1 MGCGSSSEEAKK
13 SKETEKMLEEM
24 YDIENNKIKL
34 LLLGAGESGKS
45 TIFKQMKVL
54 YGKEPTRA
62 ELMEVKPVIHANIIN
77 TMKAIISEAPR
88 LGTDEK
94 IVDQESKKKML
105 EMDDDEALNPERGA
119 IVKKMWTDPGVLAT
133 WDLRAEYQVVESISK
148 FFDEVDVIA
157 AEDYCPTSQHMLTA
171 RVRTSGI
178 VTESYVID
186 GNTFEMYDVG
196 GQRNERKKWIHCF
209 DNVTA
214 VIFVG
219 AISEYNQ
226 KLFEDTSTNRMK
238 EALDLYDEVSNNRY
252 FEKSS
257 MLLFLNKKDLFEEK
271 IAKVPIQD
279 TPDFADYT
287 GGADYKAGCDYFI
300 EKFRQLNKTDREFYY
315 HLTCAT
321 DTSNVKMVFNTCKD
335 IILKN
340 NLKDSGFL

>member
-1 MGCGSSSEEAKK
+1 MNE
-13 SKETEKMLEEM
+13 
-24 YDIENNKIKL
+24 IENNKIKL

-54 YGKEPTRA
+54 YGKEPTKA
-62 ELMEVKPVIHANIIN
+62 ELLEVKPVIHANIIN
-77 TMKAIISEAPR
+77 TMKAILAEAPR
-88 LGTDEK
+88 LGTDSM
-94 IVDQESKKKML
+94 IVDQEAKKEMM
-105 EMDDDEALNPERGA
+105 EMDDDVTLTPHGGE
-119 IVKKMWTDPGVLAT
+119 IVDRMWKDPGVQAT
-133 WDLRAEYQVVESISK
+133 WEKRAEYQVVESISK
-148 FFDEVDVIA
+148 FFDEVTMIA
-157 AEDYCPTSQHMLTA
+157 AEDYVPTSQHMLTA

-271 IAKVPIQD
+271 IARVPIND

-287 GGADYKAGCDYFI
+287 GGADYKAGCDYFV

-321 DTSNVKMVFNTCKD
+321 DTGNVKMVFDTCKD

>member
-1 MGCGSSSEEAKK
+1 
-13 SKETEKMLEEM
+13 
-24 YDIENNKIKL
+24 
-34 LLLGAGESGKS
+34 
-45 TIFKQMKVL
+45 
-54 YGKEPTRA
+54 
-62 ELMEVKPVIHANIIN
+62 MEVKPVIHANIIN

-119 IVKKMWTDPGVLAT
+119 IVKKMWTDPGVQAT

-148 FFDEVDVIA
+148 FFDEVEVIA

-271 IAKVPIQD
+271 ISKVPIQD

-287 GGADYKAGCDYFI
+287 GGAF
-300 EKFRQLNKTDREFYY
+300 TDRTTPCRSMLCNIEP
-315 HLTCAT
+315 HLVYLSCAT
-321 DTSNVKMVFNTCKD
+321 AA
-335 IILKN
+335 
-340 NLKDSGFL
+340 NLSPSWSLVTPQGLTTRRGATISSRSSGNSIKRTASSTTT

>member
-1 MGCGSSSEEAKK
+1 MYAHPDGPGHQVCPWFNPLPPDRHALRAFADLSHPPEAEL
-13 SKETEKMLEEM
+13 SPTLSHP
-24 YDIENNKIKL
+24 L
-34 LLLGAGESGKS
+34 LPTS
-45 TIFKQMKVL
+45 QVL
-54 YGKEPTRA
+54 YGKEPTTA

-88 LGTDEK
+88 LGTDDK
-94 IVDQESKKKML
+94 ILDQDQKKKML

-119 IVKKMWTDPGVLAT
+119 IVKAMWADPGVQAT

-148 FFDEVDVIA
+148 FFDEVDIIA
-157 AEDYCPTSQHMLTA
+157 ADDYCPTSQHMLTA

-178 VTESYVID
+178 VTESYQID

-238 EALDLYDEVSNNRY
+238 EALDLYEEIAHNNY
-252 FEKSS
+252 FEKASI
-257 MLLFLNKKDLFEEK
+257 LLFLNKKDLFEEK
-271 IAKVPIQD
+271 IAKVPISD

-287 GGADYKAGCDYFI
+287 GGAF
-300 EKFRQLNKTDREFYY
+300 TDRS
-315 HLTCAT
+315 TRCCAMLCHSEPRLVLPVLC
-321 DTSNVKMVFNTCKD
+321 DCH
-335 IILKN
+335 
-340 NLKDSGFL
+340 

>member
-1 MGCGSSSEEAKK
+1 
-13 SKETEKMLEEM
+13 
-24 YDIENNKIKL
+24 
-34 LLLGAGESGKS
+34 
-45 TIFKQMKVL
+45 MKVL
-54 YGKEPTRA
+54 YGKAPTRA

-77 TMKAIISEAPR
+77 TMKAILAEAPR
-88 LGTDEK
+88 LGTLEL
-94 IVDQESKKKML
+94 IVDKEALAEMQQ
-105 EMDDDEALNPERGA
+105 MDDDVALSPSGGD
-119 IVKKMWTDPGVLAT
+119 IVNRMWKDPGVQAT
-133 WDLRAEYQVVESISK
+133 WEKRAEYQVVESISK
-148 FFDEVDVIA
+148 FFDEVLSIA
-157 AEDYCPTSQHMLTA
+157 AEDYCPNEQHMLTA

-257 MLLFLNKKDLFEEK
+257 MLLFLNKKDLFEDK
-271 IAKVPIQD
+271 IARVPIND

-321 DTSNVKMVFNTCKD
+321 DTGNVKMVFNTCKD